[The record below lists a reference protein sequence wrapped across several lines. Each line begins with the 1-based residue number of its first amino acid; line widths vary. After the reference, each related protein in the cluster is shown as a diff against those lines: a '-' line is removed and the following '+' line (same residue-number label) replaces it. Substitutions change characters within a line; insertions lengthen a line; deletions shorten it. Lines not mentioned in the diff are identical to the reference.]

1 MSMEIDFD
9 IKKEEVEKIVKE
21 LLEVD
26 KGKKIEEKGHG
37 VAKIGGRGHKS
48 TWFLIH

>member
-1 MSMEIDFD
+1 MSIEIDFD

-26 KGKKIEEKGHG
+26 KGKKIKKNGT
-37 VAKIGGRGHKS
+37 K
-48 TWFLIH
+48 